1 MGYLRS
7 LGREQGA
14 ERELLPK
21 WSLTTVV
28 VNKASAWSV
37 LNCVCVTVCSESLYS
52 LTWGITTVCL
62 SYHYMLIQ
70 MDWTLNY
77 TNPFCA
83 VLSPAIHLFG
93 PFFSIS
99 TGNIPKSNLLFPSS
113 FAICPNAL
121 TLLLQAY
128 FASPVLPVFIYLTT
142 VHCIVSWIVLYFIHL
157 YTVPSRAPLP
167 PQMNNESIYLPFWV
181 LTSELCLLWCA
192 QIQGKVSCPTAELP
206 TRLCTELG
214 SAQRFL
220 LFQLL
225 IL

>member
-1 MGYLRS
+1 MR
-7 LGREQGA
+7 
-14 ERELLPK
+14 
-21 WSLTTVV
+21 
-28 VNKASAWSV
+28 
-37 LNCVCVTVCSESLYS
+37 
-52 LTWGITTVCL
+52 
-62 SYHYMLIQ
+62 
-70 MDWTLNY
+70 NY
-77 TNPFCA
+77 YCMF
-83 VLSPAIHLFG
+83 VLSLHAYPDGLNSELHKSFLRCTKSSHSFVW

-128 FASPVLPVFIYLTT
+128 LASPVLPVFIYLTT